1 MKNQTSRI
9 NLKSI
14 LRAVTIFL
22 LCLISI
28 LQICVNV
35 KASSTLS
42 SIIGNRDWKWP
53 VPSSKNISSCFPN
66 NCGHGS
72 VHHALDIS
80 GSYGSPIYATYEGTV
95 LLASS
100 PCNKNFG
107 KSNGICTCGKGSSC
121 LGNYVYIL
129 HNYKGMQF
137 VSRYGHMQKVNVSTG
152 QTVTKNTIIGEVG
165 STGASTGPHL
175 DYTIWQGNSVS
186 KPSASSSQWIDPF
199 LNQFLEK
206 VDNLTSEGCNDGYVN
221 EVNKLYSNLDPLTI
235 SNVKVLN
242 ITSDSYTVSC
252 NITGNVTRALFPTW
266 PSADDS
272 GNPIW
277 HEGTISGNTAS
288 CVIKKSDHG
297 NKSGDYITHIYIY
310 DSAGNSTAG
319 AAPLVVMGDTQ
330 APVISDIRISEIK
343 MDSYTI
349 VCKVYDNGGVT
360 SVKFPTW
367 PSADDSG
374 EPIWHE
380 GTINGDTASCVI
392 KKSDHGNK
400 TGLYLTHIYAYDMNG
415 NMTAGRAPGVIIG
428 DTEPPV
434 IENIKITNV
443 TEESYTITCT
453 VKDNNTNGTITVRFP
468 TWPSADDSGEPIWH
482 EGTVNGD
489 TASCTI
495 RTSDHGNKTGTYI
508 SHIYAY
514 DAVGNSSAAAA
525 PAVEL
530 GKKHQHDYEVSIK
543 KPATCTESG
552 IMLYTCKDNDDSYE
566 EEIPATGHQHTE
578 LRNVSEATCAQ
589 EGYTGDTY
597 CKDCGIKLSSGTVI
611 PKTGHT
617 WDAGK
622 IMKAATDTESG
633 IKTYTCTK
641 CNTTRTEEIP
651 ATGEH
656 PNIEIR
662 GAKSATCLEE
672 GYTGDTYCK
681 DCGIKLSSGT
691 VIPSTGHGTK
701 ITKFAKEAT
710 YTQEGYSGDIYCQ
723 DCGVLL
729 EEGRVLA
736 KLEQP
741 KQKAIPGEV
750 INDKASNGVY
760 KVLADGRSVV
770 FVKQIV
776 QSKAVKIPDTISI
789 NGTVYAV
796 TGISANA
803 FKNNQLL
810 KTAVIGSNV
819 RKIGKQAF
827 YNCKSLKTIT
837 IRTSML
843 TKKNVGAKAFKGTY
857 KKIKV
862 KVPAKQFKT
871 YKKLFKSKGMSKK
884 AIYKK

>member
-1 MKNQTSRI
+1 MKNRRKVI
-9 NLKSI
+9 I
-14 LRAVTIFL
+14 LLVCMFFFAL
-22 LCLISI
+22 AGK
-28 LQICVNV
+28 NV
-35 KASSTLS
+35 KAETYAYK
-42 SIIGNRDWKWP
+42 GNRDWKWP
-53 VPSSKNISSCFPN
+53 VSSVTLSSCVGDN
-66 NCGHGS
+66 RNHKGI
-72 VHHALDIS
+72 DIT
-80 GSYGSPIYATYEGTV
+80 GTNGVTQIYGGYGNATGYVAGAGYNSTE
-95 LLASS
+95 
-100 PCNKNFG
+100 
-107 KSNGICTCGKGSSC
+107 
-121 LGNYVYIL
+121 GNYVHVKVAYQG
-129 HNYKGMQF
+129 NYYM
-137 VSRYGHMQKVNVSTG
+137 VRYMHMSSRSVSTG
-152 QTVTKNTIIGEVG
+152 NAVNASTQLGIVG
-165 STGASTGPHL
+165 STGDSGGPHL
-175 DYTIWQGNSVS
+175 HYEILSITAAQYNAGTYTNSWANAVDPLKCEFLELPAGLNAGGATENCCTSKPCCCEKYVAAVKELYSRQQPTSFSSCLDYPKANGDYTDSVYVAGWV
-186 KPSASSSQWIDPF
+186 KVPSGCTNVTGWCNGSAFNIP
-199 LNQFLEK
+199 LNDRSD
-206 VDNLTSEGCNDGYVN
+206 VPDGKGFSGYI
-221 EVNKLYSNLDPLTI
+221 PLTHLKNGTNTLEIFAYHNTETWNVCSIKINYKDSQSPVI
-235 SNVKVLN
+235 SNVKVSE
-242 ITSDSYTVSC
+242 ISSQGYTVTC
-252 NITGNVTRALFPTW
+252 DVTDNAGLSSVQFPTW
-266 PSADDS
+266 SHTNGQDDLT
-272 GNPIW
+272 W
-277 HEGTISGNTAS
+277 HEGTISGNKVT
-288 CVIKKSDHG
+288 CRINVSDH
-297 NKSGDYITHIYIY
+297 KGDVDCTYQTDIYAY
-310 DSAGNSTAG
+310 DYAGNCTTYINGLFTYIDATL
-319 AAPLVVMGDTQ
+319 PI
-330 APVISDIRISEIK
+330 ISDVRVVDVSENG
-343 MDSYTI
+343 YT
-349 VCKVYDNGGVT
+349 VKCKVTDDHSKIDRVQ
-360 SVKFPTW
+360 FPTW
-367 PSADDSG
+367 FGDNNPFNADWSWKTSSTYSG
-374 EPIWHE
+374 KLENGEYVFRVNTSNYKNQI
-380 GTINGDTASCVI
+380 GTY
-392 KKSDHGNK
+392 H
-400 TGLYLTHIYAYDMNG
+400 THIYAWDEYG
-415 NMTAGRAPGVIIG
+415 NCS
-428 DTEPPV
+428 
-434 IENIKITNV
+434 
-443 TEESYTITCT
+443 ESYGTET
-453 VKDNNTNGTITVRFP
+453 VI
-468 TWPSADDSGEPIWH
+468 
-482 EGTVNGD
+482 
-489 TASCTI
+489 
-495 RTSDHGNKTGTYI
+495 
-508 SHIYAY
+508 
-514 DAVGNSSAAAA
+514 
-525 PAVEL
+525 
-530 GKKHQHDYEVSIK
+530 KKVHKHDYTFSIK

-701 ITKFAKEAT
+701 ITKFVKEAT
-710 YTQEGYSGDIYCQ
+710 YTQEGYTGDIYCQ

-871 YKKLFKSKGMSKK
+871 YKKFFKSKGMSTK

>member
-95 LLASS
+95 LLAAS

-400 TGLYLTHIYAYDMNG
+400 TG
-415 NMTAGRAPGVIIG
+415 
-428 DTEPPV
+428 
-434 IENIKITNV
+434 
-443 TEESYTITCT
+443 
-453 VKDNNTNGTITVRFP
+453 
-468 TWPSADDSGEPIWH
+468 
-482 EGTVNGD
+482 
-489 TASCTI
+489 
-495 RTSDHGNKTGTYI
+495 TYI

-701 ITKFAKEAT
+701 ITKFVKEAT
-710 YTQEGYSGDIYCQ
+710 YTQEGYTGDIYCQ

-770 FVKQIV
+770 FVKQIA

-871 YKKLFKSKGMSKK
+871 YKKFFKSKGMSKK

>member
-95 LLASS
+95 LLAAS

-400 TGLYLTHIYAYDMNG
+400 TG
-415 NMTAGRAPGVIIG
+415 
-428 DTEPPV
+428 
-434 IENIKITNV
+434 
-443 TEESYTITCT
+443 
-453 VKDNNTNGTITVRFP
+453 
-468 TWPSADDSGEPIWH
+468 
-482 EGTVNGD
+482 
-489 TASCTI
+489 
-495 RTSDHGNKTGTYI
+495 TYI

-701 ITKFAKEAT
+701 ITKFVKEAT
-710 YTQEGYSGDIYCQ
+710 YTQEGYTGDIYCQ

-871 YKKLFKSKGMSKK
+871 YKKFFKSKGMSKK

>member
-95 LLASS
+95 LLAAS

-360 SVKFPTW
+360 SVK
-367 PSADDSG
+367 
-374 EPIWHE
+374 
-380 GTINGDTASCVI
+380 
-392 KKSDHGNK
+392 
-400 TGLYLTHIYAYDMNG
+400 
-415 NMTAGRAPGVIIG
+415 
-428 DTEPPV
+428 
-434 IENIKITNV
+434 
-443 TEESYTITCT
+443 
-453 VKDNNTNGTITVRFP
+453 FP

-871 YKKLFKSKGMSKK
+871 YKKFFKSKGMSKK

>member
-95 LLASS
+95 LLAAS

-611 PKTGHT
+611 P
-617 WDAGK
+617 
-622 IMKAATDTESG
+622 
-633 IKTYTCTK
+633 
-641 CNTTRTEEIP
+641 
-651 ATGEH
+651 
-656 PNIEIR
+656 
-662 GAKSATCLEE
+662 
-672 GYTGDTYCK
+672 
-681 DCGIKLSSGT
+681 
-691 VIPSTGHGTK
+691 STGHGTK
-701 ITKFAKEAT
+701 ITKFVKEAT
-710 YTQEGYSGDIYCQ
+710 YTQEGYTGDIYCQ

-871 YKKLFKSKGMSKK
+871 YKKFFKSKGMSKK

>member
-95 LLASS
+95 LLAAS

-129 HNYKGMQF
+129 HNYKGRQF

-611 PKTGHT
+611 P
-617 WDAGK
+617 
-622 IMKAATDTESG
+622 
-633 IKTYTCTK
+633 
-641 CNTTRTEEIP
+641 
-651 ATGEH
+651 
-656 PNIEIR
+656 
-662 GAKSATCLEE
+662 
-672 GYTGDTYCK
+672 
-681 DCGIKLSSGT
+681 
-691 VIPSTGHGTK
+691 STGHGTK
-701 ITKFAKEAT
+701 ITKFVKEAT
-710 YTQEGYSGDIYCQ
+710 YTQEGYTGDIYCQ

-871 YKKLFKSKGMSKK
+871 YKKFFKSKGMSKK

>member
-95 LLASS
+95 LLAAS

-392 KKSDHGNK
+392 KKGDHGNK

-611 PKTGHT
+611 P
-617 WDAGK
+617 
-622 IMKAATDTESG
+622 
-633 IKTYTCTK
+633 
-641 CNTTRTEEIP
+641 
-651 ATGEH
+651 
-656 PNIEIR
+656 
-662 GAKSATCLEE
+662 
-672 GYTGDTYCK
+672 
-681 DCGIKLSSGT
+681 
-691 VIPSTGHGTK
+691 STGHGTK
-701 ITKFAKEAT
+701 ITKFVKEAT
-710 YTQEGYSGDIYCQ
+710 YTQEGYTGDIYCQ

-871 YKKLFKSKGMSKK
+871 YKKFFKSKGMSKK

>member
-95 LLASS
+95 LLAAS

-392 KKSDHGNK
+392 KKK
-400 TGLYLTHIYAYDMNG
+400 
-415 NMTAGRAPGVIIG
+415 
-428 DTEPPV
+428 
-434 IENIKITNV
+434 
-443 TEESYTITCT
+443 
-453 VKDNNTNGTITVRFP
+453 
-468 TWPSADDSGEPIWH
+468 
-482 EGTVNGD
+482 
-489 TASCTI
+489 
-495 RTSDHGNKTGTYI
+495 
-508 SHIYAY
+508 
-514 DAVGNSSAAAA
+514 
-525 PAVEL
+525 
-530 GKKHQHDYEVSIK
+530 
-543 KPATCTESG
+543 
-552 IMLYTCKDNDDSYE
+552 
-566 EEIPATGHQHTE
+566 
-578 LRNVSEATCAQ
+578 
-589 EGYTGDTY
+589 
-597 CKDCGIKLSSGTVI
+597 
-611 PKTGHT
+611 
-617 WDAGK
+617 
-622 IMKAATDTESG
+622 
-633 IKTYTCTK
+633 
-641 CNTTRTEEIP
+641 
-651 ATGEH
+651 
-656 PNIEIR
+656 
-662 GAKSATCLEE
+662 
-672 GYTGDTYCK
+672 
-681 DCGIKLSSGT
+681 
-691 VIPSTGHGTK
+691 
-701 ITKFAKEAT
+701 
-710 YTQEGYSGDIYCQ
+710 
-723 DCGVLL
+723 
-729 EEGRVLA
+729 
-736 KLEQP
+736 
-741 KQKAIPGEV
+741 
-750 INDKASNGVY
+750 
-760 KVLADGRSVV
+760 RSW
-770 FVKQIV
+770 K
-776 QSKAVKIPDTISI
+776 
-789 NGTVYAV
+789 
-796 TGISANA
+796 
-803 FKNNQLL
+803 
-810 KTAVIGSNV
+810 
-819 RKIGKQAF
+819 
-827 YNCKSLKTIT
+827 
-837 IRTSML
+837 
-843 TKKNVGAKAFKGTY
+843 
-857 KKIKV
+857 
-862 KVPAKQFKT
+862 
-871 YKKLFKSKGMSKK
+871 
-884 AIYKK
+884 